1 MNFRPII
8 IALVLLA
15 APAARALTIV
25 GYNPATND
33 RFSSGYPLSPAE
45 NTSTAFLGNG
55 YDLSGVGWN
64 PDSPKSN
71 FAMISDQYF
80 VYSTHAGPGSTMS
93 FFSPTQN
100 SVVTYGVSGT
110 YHFTFNGQASDFSVG
125 RLSSPID
132 AAYGIASYPILD
144 LPTIQ
149 SYLGL
154 PVLIYGHGGSV
165 SGSPRLGANVV
176 DAYGTY
182 DLNNNSVVDNYGI
195 GYSYHPAQ
203 NGDSVFQSDDSTG
216 PTFVPWNGSLVL
228 LGTHSAVGTI
238 GGIEY
243 SIDNFIPNYFDQMT
257 AQGIDFNVV
266 PEPSRV
272 MLLLLGACALLRR
285 RHRASR
291 E

>member
-1 MNFRPII
+1 MNTAASSHQKRLSQVEESEAGVTDMQAHDSGAGRVRNRESNVLILFLGKDRTALHFRGVNLRPAII
-8 IALVLLA
+8 LFLLLTVSTA
-15 APAARALTIV
+15 KALTIV

-45 NTSTAFLGNG
+45 NTSAAFLGNG

-132 AAYGIASYPILD
+132 AAYGITTYPILD

-165 SGSPRLGANVV
+165 SSSPRLGAVT
-176 DAYGTY
+176 DEG
-182 DLNNNSVVDNYGI
+182 
-195 GYSYHPAQ
+195 Q
-203 NGDSVFQSDDSTG
+203 
-216 PTFVPWNGSLVL
+216 
-228 LGTHSAVGTI
+228 
-238 GGIEY
+238 
-243 SIDNFIPNYFDQMT
+243 
-257 AQGIDFNVV
+257 
-266 PEPSRV
+266 
-272 MLLLLGACALLRR
+272 
-285 RHRASR
+285 
-291 E
+291 